1 MENIKTLFNF
11 KSVIELLDYFKDEKT
26 CIAFYEQLRWNGQP
40 VCPHCGS
47 LKTPYKTTRGYRCAE
62 KLCRKDFT
70 VKVGTIFEQSHVPLR
85 TWFAAIYLQTAH
97 KKGISSLQL
106 SRDLNI
112 TQKTAW
118 FLLHRIREMLRA
130 KAPVM
135 LKGTVEADETFVG
148 GKEHNRHQNKKKGGF
163 GVQNKIVML
172 GLVERGGRVYAKRIS
187 APTSEEIAPVLEKHI
202 ELGSGLHTD
211 EHYAYTKVGKKFEH
225 KTVKH
230 KLKIYVDGDVTTN
243 TIEGFWANL
252 KRGLYGIYHYA
263 SEKHID
269 RYLDEFC
276 ARYNTRHIGEDERFE
291 NFLRQSESRLSWKK
305 LVA

>member
-1 MENIKTLFNF
+1 MTNIKTLFNF

-26 CIAFYEQLRWNGQP
+26 CIAFYEQIRWNGSP

-47 LKTPYKTTRGYRCAE
+47 CKTPYRTAKGFKCSE
-62 KLCRKDFT
+62 KLCHKKFT
-70 VKVGTIFEQSHVPLR
+70 VKVGTIFQQSHIPLR

-106 SRDLNI
+106 GRDLHI

-118 FLLHRIREMLRA
+118 YLLHRIREMLRA
-130 KAPVM
+130 KEPVM
-135 LKGTVEADETFVG
+135 LRGTIEADEAYLG
-148 GKEHNRHQNKKKGGF
+148 GKDKNRHKHKKKGSIGT
-163 GVQNKIVML
+163 QDKIVML
-172 GLVERGGRVYAKRIS
+172 GLVEKGGRVFAKHIK
-187 APTSEEIAPVLEKHI
+187 APTKEEIAPVLEKHI

-211 EHYAYTKVGKKFEH
+211 EHYGYTVVGKKFQH

-230 KLKIYVDGDVTTN
+230 LLHIYVDGDVTTN

-252 KRGLYGIYHYA
+252 KRGIYGIYHYA

-291 NFLRQSESRLSWKK
+291 NFLKQSESRLTWKR
-305 LVA
+305 LTA